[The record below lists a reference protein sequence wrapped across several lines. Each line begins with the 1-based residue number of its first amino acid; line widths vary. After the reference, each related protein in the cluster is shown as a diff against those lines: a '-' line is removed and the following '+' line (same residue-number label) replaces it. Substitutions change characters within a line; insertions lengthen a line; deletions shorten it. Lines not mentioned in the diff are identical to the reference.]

1 MERLRLIKIVCFFGV
16 KLTLSSQETV
26 KDIFTILGSV
36 ILQARVFQTKKT
48 RALYHACG
56 LRYFD
61 MKIHT
66 FLKNRIYFVRLL

>member
-1 MERLRLIKIVCFFGV
+1 MDKLRLIKIVCFLGE
-16 KLTLSSQETV
+16 KLTLSSQKTV
-26 KDIFTILGSV
+26 KNFYTILRSV
-36 ILQARVFQTKKT
+36 ILQARIFQTKKN

-66 FLKNRIYFVRLL
+66 F